1 MLRSAGGIR
10 PKRPLRSRAGR
21 RPGRGPARNGVGI
34 LGPSARDRV
43 GPAQGPGGGIRHDPR
58 GDGARNQVGCPGASA
73 RDQVGKT
80 AAGWGR
86 GARDRVGTPG
96 PAARDQVGPSERR
109 CTKRSRDLP
118 GAGVRTD
125 RQVPRPPPGAPAG
138 RRRPSPPGPG
148 PGPPGAWEGKGA
160 DRPLLPVKH
169 LRFTNTAGD
178 ARDVPRSAFRRGFG
192 GFGPSG
198 CAPGRTGSPSA
209 REGEGPGYAA
219 RGYA

>member
-34 LGPSARDRV
+34 LGLSARDRV
-43 GPAQGPGGGIRHDPR
+43 GTVQGPGGGIRHDPR
-58 GDGARNQVGCPGASA
+58 GDGARNQVGCPGPPA

-80 AAGWGR
+80 AAGRGR

-118 GAGVRTD
+118 GAGGRTD
-125 RQVPRPPPGAPAG
+125 RQVPRPPSGVPAG
-138 RRRPSPPGPG
+138 RRRPPPLRSGTGSAGSAGGERGGSSDPPCKASPVYKRRRGRPGRPEICAS
-148 PGPPGAWEGKGA
+148 AWLWGL
-160 DRPLLPVKH
+160 RPLRMCVRRDGKP
-169 LRFTNTAGD
+169 LR
-178 ARDVPRSAFRRGFG
+178 P
-192 GFGPSG
+192 
-198 CAPGRTGSPSA
+198 
-209 REGEGPGYAA
+209 
-219 RGYA
+219 